1 MLKCF
6 CPAYWAEI
14 GVTPRPLD
22 LLSRPCHGVPIG
34 AVTQA
39 FGSFLAPQLID
50 LLDILLLQGAD
61 DLEAVWQTG
70 FELLPVAQ
78 GLAALSG
85 LVFDT
90 QGFQEQFQLVWGA
103 VGNKHLC
110 VFREQ
115 FDGALPVPDE
125 FSEQFE
131 LFQAI
136 ALRDFPVVDPK
147 HDLLEL
153 IPAKDDGGFADNLPP
168 CGLTGGVQLLHRH
181 TALQLGA
188 VLPG

>member
-1 MLKCF
+1 MFLCQ
-6 CPAYWAEI
+6 AYWAEV
-14 GVTPRPLD
+14 GVTPRPFD
-22 LLSRPCHGVPIG
+22 LLSCPCHSVPIG
-34 AVTQA
+34 AVSQA
-39 FGSFLAPQLID
+39 FGSFLVSQLID

-103 VGNKHLC
+103 VGNKHLG

-115 FDGALPVPDE
+115 FHGAFPFPDE
-125 FSEQFE
+125 LREQFE
-131 LFQAI
+131 VFNAV

-147 HDLLEL
+147 YDLLEL
-153 IPAKDDGGFADNLPP
+153 IPAKDDGGFTDNLPP